1 MIDLKEIRAAAE
13 AANQTKWKAY
23 HDHGWLVVES
33 DDGAVYVKVA
43 KGSFALSPDAKHI
56 ATANPAAILALLDR
70 LEAAEKDA
78 ARLEGIIKSLEAQVA
93 NQQKHLLRQDAEL
106 ERLRAKLDN
115 QTITSCSIKDEQK

>member
-1 MIDLKEIRAAAE
+1 MTIDLKAIRAAAE

-56 ATANPAAILALLDR
+56 ATANPAAILELLDR

-78 ARLEGIIKSLEAQVA
+78 ADWRRRYEI
-93 NQQKHLLRQDAEL
+93 
-106 ERLRAKLDN
+106 ERGVVEK
-115 QTITSCSIKDEQK
+115 TIVGGRYPDGSAAW